1 MLYQRNEVRPRP
13 LEKKKQNDLAVEP
26 RGSDRSLAHD
36 ATAEPPAVSPSRPHH
51 CSPTRAERSQT
62 QKEKAGRR
70 RALGNFKEKRIVIRS
85 TADCSKYSACYLPNI
100 SEN

>member
-36 ATAEPPAVSPSRPHH
+36 VTAEPPAVSPSRPRH

-70 RALGNFKEKRIVIRS
+70 TALGNFKKKE
-85 TADCSKYSACYLPNI
+85 L
-100 SEN
+100 